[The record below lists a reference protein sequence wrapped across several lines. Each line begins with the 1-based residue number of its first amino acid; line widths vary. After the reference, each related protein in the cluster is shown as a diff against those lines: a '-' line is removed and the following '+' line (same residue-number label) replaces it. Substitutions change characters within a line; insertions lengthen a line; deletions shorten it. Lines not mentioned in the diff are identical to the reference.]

1 MSPTEAL
8 AKWNNRLCDRAIHGM
23 FITAILGRIRPA
35 QHLIEFAVAGH
46 CPPWLRFEDGTVEE
60 PPILASPPLGIIRNQ
75 IYDLNQIQ
83 LSPGSIAVF
92 YTDGLIESFNAARE
106 SLSADRVRKVLSES
120 GADLT
125 TVVSALIKAEAD
137 HRGEV
142 APHDD
147 LTILA
152 IGLK

>member
-1 MSPTEAL
+1 
-8 AKWNNRLCDRAIHGM
+8 
-23 FITAILGRIRPA
+23 
-35 QHLIEFAVAGH
+35 
-46 CPPWLRFEDGTVEE
+46 
-60 PPILASPPLGIIRNQ
+60 LGIIRNQ
-75 IYDLNQIQ
+75 IYELNQIQ
-83 LSPGSIAVF
+83 LSHRSIAVF

-120 GADLT
+120 GTDLT
-125 TVVSALIKAEAD
+125 TVVSALIKAEAE
-137 HRGEV
+137 HRGEI